1 MSGSKRGGTAQPDS
15 ARSVRPRKGLGQH
28 FLVDAVHR
36 ARIVEAAELTKSD
49 AVLEI
54 GPGRGEMTELI
65 AAEAGRVIAVELDDR
80 LVPFLRALF
89 EDRPWVTI
97 RHGDILEI
105 DIGRL
110 MVEADAARYKVVAN
124 LPYYITG
131 AAIRRLLEA
140 EPAAIALVLTVQAE
154 VAERIVAR
162 PPKTNLLATSV
173 QYYSRAQLVHRIPA
187 GAFYP
192 VPKVDSAVVRLE
204 RIEDRAGSDVTDD
217 LFFHTVRAGYSRPRK
232 QLHNS
237 LAAGLAMSSQQATEL
252 LSDAGVD
259 PNRRAETLDIE
270 EWQAVARRVGPVSRL
285 LDSQ

>member
-1 MSGSKRGGTAQPDS
+1 MSRSSQGRAVNADS
-15 ARSVRPRKGLGQH
+15 AKSVRPKKGLGQH
-28 FLVDAVHR
+28 FLVDPVHR

-65 AAEAGRVIAVELDDR
+65 AAQAGKVIAVELDNR
-80 LVPFLRALF
+80 LIPFLSALF

-97 RHGDILEI
+97 THGDILEI
-105 DIGRL
+105 DIGGL

-140 EPAAIALVLTVQAE
+140 EPAATTLVLTVQAE

-192 VPKVDSAVVRLE
+192 VPKVDSAVVRLD
-204 RIEDRAGSDVTDD
+204 RIKNRADSDITDD
-217 LFFHTVRAGYSRPRK
+217 LFFRAVRAGYSRPRK
-232 QLHNS
+232 QLRNS
-237 LAAGLAMSSQQATEL
+237 LAAGLAISPQVAADL
-252 LSDAGVD
+252 LQDAGVE
-259 PNRRAETLDIE
+259 PNRRAETLSIE
-270 EWQAVARRVGPVSRL
+270 EWVEVARRIGRT
-285 LDSQ
+285 